1 MRILILMFFCAVF
14 SFSAETIDCN
24 IIFEQRKG
32 EILKEL
38 DKINEQQQALQAL
51 QNATQNILE
60 QKEAE
65 LKKREEKVAKI
76 EQDIKATEEKINK
89 MLKKNEEILKQIQ
102 NATKTKVG
110 EAYTSMKDS
119 KSAAI
124 LENLP
129 EGEAANIL
137 FGLDT
142 KVASKILAK
151 MNPQKAATLTQL
163 IVKGPPFTQEEAKQ
177 EQKLQTPKEADTAT
191 SQASANDTL

>member
-1 MRILILMFFCAVF
+1 MRILILMFFSMVL
-14 SFSAETIDCN
+14 SFGAEVIDCN

-51 QNATQNILE
+51 QSATQNILD

-65 LKKREEKVAKI
+65 LKKREEKVAQI
-76 EQDIKATEEKINK
+76 EQDIKNTEEKINK

-102 NATKTKVG
+102 NATKTKMG

-151 MNPQKAATLTQL
+151 MNPQKAASLTQL
-163 IVKGPPFTQEEAKQ
+163 IVKGPPFTQEETKQ
-177 EQKLQTPKEADTAT
+177 EQKPQAPQEVQAMPQEAPT
-191 SQASANDTL
+191 SNTL